1 LPGET
6 RTQKAYGMLS
16 LTPPSTWTSLWLAQS
31 AQGAGDMRPL
41 LFMLLAIGAIF
52 YFIVLRPQRNEQKK
66 REEMLNAVAKGDH
79 VVTIGGIHGT
89 VEAIDV
95 TKNIVSVSVAPKV
108 TIRVNR
114 AALASISSRKRGDGD
129 DKDKSKD
136 KD

>member
-1 LPGET
+1 
-6 RTQKAYGMLS
+6 MLS
-16 LTPPSTWTSLWLAQS
+16 LTPPSAWTSLLLAQS
-31 AQGAGDMRPL
+31 AQGGGDMRPL

-66 REEMLNAVAKGDH
+66 RDEMLNAVAKGDH

-95 TKNIVSVSVAPKV
+95 TKNVVSISVAPKT

-114 AALASISSRKRGDGD
+114 SALASVSSRKKPGADAD
-129 DKDKSKD
+129 DKEKSRD
-136 KD
+136 